1 MDLNTEPRVTRKGE
15 TFRTVNSF
23 WAHIFKIKK
32 IYYLFFRTKV
42 SLMTPFAQSFT
53 SGSWTSTSSS
63 GKII

>member
-1 MDLNTEPRVTRKGE
+1 M
-15 TFRTVNSF
+15 FRTVNSF
-23 WAHIFKIKK
+23 WAHILKIKK